1 MDIFKTYFGLF
12 PLTKTKFHNLLP
24 STTKNLHCP
33 YGYTRQLPVSVGF
46 VTSGLD
52 CIATATTHSAELN
65 GGQRRNSDSSDQL
78 QSKSSTYSPISF
90 IAEHRHFSLR
100 IKHGRGL
107 QHMWAW
113 RMANQAVPGCIVL

>member
-1 MDIFKTYFGLF
+1 MVTRANYQFLLGLLHQG
-12 PLTKTKFHNLLP
+12 LTVLL
-24 STTKNLHCP
+24 
-33 YGYTRQLPVSVGF
+33 
-46 VTSGLD
+46 
-52 CIATATTHSAELN
+52 TATTHSAELN